1 MSLGEFEGQHYGLP
15 TNSNWKSLIWYPKDD
30 FDKAGYEIPETWDEL
45 MALSDQIVADGGTPW
60 CVGFESGTAT
70 GWPATDWVEDIMLAT
85 AGQEKYT
92 QWVNHE
98 IPFTDP
104 AVKTAVQDFGDV
116 MFHPGYVL
124 GGADQTPSI
133 AFGDAPLPMF
143 DNPPGCWLHRQATFI
158 NAFFP
163 KGTEYGVDYDA
174 FPFPTIDQQGGL
186 FAGEIAVAYRNSPEI
201 KDFLDKFSGE
211 EFQCAMAGDP
221 GLSRLSPNVNVGQ
234 DCYSNPV
241 LADASGLL
249 AAALKGEGG
258 VQAGFDASD
267 QMPPE
272 VGSGSFWTGMVQ
284 YMQEGPDSLDGILQD
299 IDDSWPST

>member
-1 MSLGEFEGQHYGLP
+1 
-15 TNSNWKSLIWYPKDD
+15 
-30 FDKAGYEIPETWDEL
+30 
-45 MALSDQIVADGGTPW
+45 
-60 CVGFESGTAT
+60 
-70 GWPATDWVEDIMLAT
+70 
-85 AGQEKYT
+85 
-92 QWVNHE
+92 
-98 IPFTDP
+98 
-104 AVKTAVQDFGDV
+104 V

-211 EFQCAMAGDP
+211 EFQCAMAGTP
-221 GLSRLSPNVNVGQ
+221 VCRGSRR
-234 DCYSNPV
+234 
-241 LADASGLL
+241 
-249 AAALKGEGG
+249 
-258 VQAGFDASD
+258 
-267 QMPPE
+267 
-272 VGSGSFWTGMVQ
+272 T
-284 YMQEGPDSLDGILQD
+284 
-299 IDDSWPST
+299 